1 MELHAACTEL
11 PEHIKSQKQ
20 SISTFGWFPNRC
32 SLVSSTA
39 CGFRVPEYR
48 KNIKL
53 LENVQKRASKAAKG
67 LEGKMDEE
75 LLRSLG
81 LPSPEQKEA
90 YGRSHGGPQ
99 LLTREWRSST
109 KLCFLVTVTGL
120 DGTVYSCVRAGSS
133 YVFGK
138 DSSQEDSEHGN
149 GSQGSDHGTKLLEL
163 KECLDNRFE

>member
-1 MELHAACTEL
+1 
-11 PEHIKSQKQ
+11 
-20 SISTFGWFPNRC
+20 
-32 SLVSSTA
+32 V
-39 CGFRVPEYR
+39 CGFWVPEYR

-53 LENVQKRASKAAKG
+53 LESVQKRASKAAKG

-99 LLTREWRSST
+99 LLTREWRGST

-138 DSSQEDSEHGN
+138 DSSQEDSEHGT